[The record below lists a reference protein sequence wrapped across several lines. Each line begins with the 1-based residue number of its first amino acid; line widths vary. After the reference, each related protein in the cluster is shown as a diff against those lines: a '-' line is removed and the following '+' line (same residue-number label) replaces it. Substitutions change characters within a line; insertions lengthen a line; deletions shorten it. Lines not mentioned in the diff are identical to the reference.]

1 MTDAKLKKKKSK
13 AKSSDERISTHPS
26 YKEYSWDTLTS
37 SGSSAKP
44 VSHKNGIGQQM
55 NATYGAAVRT
65 NTGSFPNVGAPG
77 AKNGDVTAPKNVKT
91 GVLAGKVKVK
101 TKAATKEKSRKL
113 AKVKTKVEYL
123 TTDVEAARRYS
134 FPVSL
139 VLMAVC
145 ATVLI
150 MAIITTGVQINEITA
165 QNSSLKSQY
174 SQLEEL
180 RDELSRQLE
189 VRDDLRV
196 VERMAKE
203 DLGMVKRD
211 QVDRYYLTVHKE
223 DRIEIIEDQ
232 KQETTSFWDDIKNAG
247 GSLVERILNFFSAD

>member
-1 MTDAKLKKKKSK
+1 MTEAKLKKKNSK
-13 AKSSDERISTHPS
+13 AKAKDERISTHPS
-26 YKEYSWDTLTS
+26 YKEYSWDTLTAP
-37 SGSSAKP
+37 GTKPVP

-55 NATYGAAVRT
+55 NDIVAGTS
-65 NTGSFPNVGAPG
+65 TGSFGRVNAPSSRTG
-77 AKNGDVTAPKNVKT
+77 EFTTPKNVKT
-91 GVLAGKVKVK
+91 GVSAGKA
-101 TKAATKEKSRKL
+101 KAKSKAVAKEKSKKL

-203 DLGMVKRD
+203 ELGMVKRD

-223 DRIEIIEDQ
+223 DKIEIIEDK
-232 KQETTSFWDDIKNAG
+232 KQETTSFWENIKDAG
-247 GSLVERILNFFSAD
+247 DSLVNRIRAFFGMN

>member
-26 YKEYSWDTLTS
+26 YKEYSWDALTS
-37 SGSSAKP
+37 SITNAKP
-44 VSHKNGIGQQM
+44 VSHKNGIGQQVSA
-55 NATYGAAVRT
+55 ATGTAVRT
-65 NTGSFPNVGAPG
+65 NTGSFPNVGAVG
-77 AKNGDVTAPKNVKT
+77 TRTGEFTAQKNVKA
-91 GVLAGKVKVK
+91 GVSAGKAKVK
-101 TKAATKEKSRKL
+101 TKALAKGKSKKL

-180 RDELSRQLE
+180 RDELNRQLE

-196 VERMAKE
+196 VERMAKDE
-203 DLGMVKRD
+203 LGMVKRD

-223 DRIEIIEDQ
+223 DKIEIIEDE
-232 KQETTSFWDDIKNAG
+232 KQETTSFWEGIKDAG
-247 GSLVERILNFFSAD
+247 GSLIDRVRGFFGLD

>member
-1 MTDAKLKKKKSK
+1 MTEAKLKKKNSK
-13 AKSSDERISTHPS
+13 AKAKDERISTHPS
-26 YKEYSWDTLTS
+26 YKEYSWDTLTAP
-37 SGSSAKP
+37 GTKPVP

-55 NATYGAAVRT
+55 SDSAAAR
-65 NTGSFPNVGAPG
+65 TGSFGRVGTPSSRTGEFTPPA
-77 AKNGDVTAPKNVKT
+77 DVKT
-91 GVLAGKVKVK
+91 GVSVGKAKAKSKALA
-101 TKAATKEKSRKL
+101 KEKSKKL
-113 AKVKTKVEYL
+113 ARVKTKVEYL

-203 DLGMVKRD
+203 ELGMVKRD

-223 DRIEIIEDQ
+223 DKIEIIEDK
-232 KQETTSFWDDIKNAG
+232 KQETTSFWENIKDAG
-247 GSLVERILNFFSAD
+247 DSLVNRIRAFFGID